1 MQTLIH
7 IEEDETFRKLNSDTD
22 ITLSESDL
30 SETELFD
37 VFKTRMDNAI
47 DQESLKRSLGTKY
60 AHEISDLSE

>member
-7 IEEDETFRKLNSDTD
+7 IEEDERFRQLNSDTD

-37 VFKTRMDNAI
+37 VFKTRM
-47 DQESLKRSLGTKY
+47 
-60 AHEISDLSE
+60 